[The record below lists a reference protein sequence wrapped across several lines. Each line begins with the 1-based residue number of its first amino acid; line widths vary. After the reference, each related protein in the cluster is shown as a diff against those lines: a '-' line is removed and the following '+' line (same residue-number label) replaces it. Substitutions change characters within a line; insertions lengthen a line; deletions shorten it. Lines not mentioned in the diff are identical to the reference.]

1 MAHIRETATASVM
14 REINR
19 AAVLDLVRRH
29 SPIARSDIAEQLN
42 VSLPTAMRVVEDL
55 LSDGLVRYCG
65 SSPSTGGRPRPL
77 IEFNGSAHAVIGV
90 DLGGS
95 HTFGTVADLF
105 GHVQCEVDLPR
116 QNGDAHANLES
127 LADVVRQLLDMPRP
141 QGQRVRGIGIG
152 APGFTLTPEGIVTY
166 APSLGWRDLPL
177 KEILTA
183 RFNLPVFVENDVN
196 LAALGEWG
204 FGAGREAR
212 DLICIN
218 IGTGIGAGII
228 IDGALHRGHR
238 QSAGEIGYLLPGLR
252 YLGCAPGQYGA
263 LETEASGLGIAR
275 RGAAVL
281 AAAGQPG
288 RAADL
293 RAEDVFEA
301 ARNGE
306 PWAAAVVAETVDYLA
321 LAIINITAVFDPEM
335 IVLGGGV
342 AGSADL
348 LIAPILQR
356 IRSSTPFAPTLVASP
371 LGQRAAVMGA
381 IMLVLTGTTES
392 LVLRRLR

>member
-1 MAHIRETATASVM
+1 VAQIRETATASVM

-29 SPIARSDIAEQLN
+29 SPIARSDIAQRLG
-42 VSLPTAMRVVEDL
+42 VSLPTAMRVVDDL
-55 LSDGLVRYCG
+55 LAEDLVRYSG
-65 SSPSTGGRPRPL
+65 TQSTAGRPRPL
-77 IEFNGSAHAVIGV
+77 LEFNGSAHAVIGV

-105 GHVQCEVDLPR
+105 GHVQYELDLPR
-116 QNGDAHANLES
+116 QNGDAQANLES
-127 LADVVRQLLDMPRP
+127 LYDVVQRLLDAPRP
-141 QGQRVRGIGIG
+141 QGQHIRGIGIG
-152 APGFTLTPEGIVTY
+152 APGFTLIPEGIVTY

-177 KEILTA
+177 KELLTA
-183 RFNLPVFVENDVN
+183 QFHLPVFVENDVN

-204 FGAGREAR
+204 FGAGRHVN

-218 IGTGIGAGII
+218 IGTGIGAGVI
-228 IDGALHRGHR
+228 IDGSLHRGHR
-238 QSAGEIGYLLPGLR
+238 ESAGEIGYVLPGLP
-252 YLGCAPGQYGA
+252 YLRRPLGQYGA

-275 RGAAVL
+275 RGAAAL
-281 AAAGQPG
+281 AAAGGAG
-288 RAADL
+288 RAKEL

-301 ARNGE
+301 ARQGE
-306 PWAAAVVAETVDYLA
+306 RWAAAVVDETVDYLA

-335 IVLGGGV
+335 IILGGGV
-342 AGSADL
+342 SGSADL
-348 LIAPILQR
+348 LIGPIMER
-356 IRSSTPFAPTLVASP
+356 MTACTPFAPRLVAST